1 MRNPLNTLFGRM
13 ALLSAA
19 VLFAIQAG
27 WFVLVVMQPPRHE
40 IDGFA
45 RGILLVL
52 QAING
57 EPMKGAAL
65 APAMRVHLVPTWNM
79 PSSVHLRTPYQR
91 PLIELSR
98 HLRENLPPGTQI
110 AVDDLRPPQ
119 LWVLF
124 PGKSNWVVVPVDVPP
139 RPRFVVESISMLLAA
154 LILSLLAVWQM
165 QRPLSR
171 VAEA

>member
-13 ALLSAA
+13 ALLSTA

-79 PSSVHLRTPYQR
+79 PASVHLRTPTMR
-91 PLIELSR
+91 PLVELSR

-110 AVDDLRPPQ
+110 AVDDLHPPQ

-139 RPRFVVESISMLLAA
+139 RPRFLDRIRFDAG
-154 LILSLLAVWQM
+154 
-165 QRPLSR
+165 RR
-171 VAEA
+171 R